1 MDLRI
6 AYRMFSDLWLFYKK
20 FQGIKENDPASWREL
35 VQEAGQIKEKYQNEF
50 CNSLILV
57 IVNEI
62 NKNGGKIYEHEE
74 NNS

>member
-1 MDLRI
+1 MDLHM
-6 AYRMFSDLWLFYKK
+6 AYKMFSDLWLFYKK

-35 VQEAGQIKEKYQNEF
+35 VQEAGQIKEKYRSEF
-50 CNSLILV
+50 CNSLLLV

>member
-6 AYRMFSDLWLFYKK
+6 AYRMFSDLWLFYKR
-20 FQGIKENDPASWREL
+20 FRGIKENDAASWREL

-50 CNSLILV
+50 CNSLLLV
-57 IVNEI
+57 IVNEL

-74 NNS
+74 NKS

>member
-35 VQEAGQIKEKYQNEF
+35 VQEAGQIKEKYR
-50 CNSLILV
+50 S
-57 IVNEI
+57 
-62 NKNGGKIYEHEE
+62 
-74 NNS
+74 